1 MPRYTYLCEA
11 CGEHF
16 EVVHSMMGSQDNC
29 LLCESENIKKVPTQI
44 ANKLTI
50 RSQKVGDIVKDHI
63 RTSREELNKDKTS
76 SKKEL

>member
-16 EVVHSMMGSQDNC
+16 EVVHSMMGAQDNC